1 MLFLEKENIFRLFG
15 CLRIHFTE
23 NQFRFLVRSNIFT
36 ENALHSQA
44 TQFSIHFLS
53 CKHVENESIPHSLTK
68 ETKPSKKIHQIRSNW
83 EKKEER
89 ATGFDR
95 WRRMRDRAA
104 KARSSGVGVGLVRST
119 IWCDRRTGAI
129 VDLVRSSDWC
139 HRRSGAIVDLL
150 SLSVSLFAC
159 GPEMARRSRWSVTG
173 FDEGGFEWSERCNR
187 LAPMRSSCSNVGDLL
202 ALSLFLSSIFQGR
215 KSFEVKMK
223 T

>member
-1 MLFLEKENIFRLFG
+1 MLFSEKENIFRLFG

-23 NQFRFLVRSNIFT
+23 NQFRCLVCSNIFT

-53 CKHVENESIPHSLTK
+53 CKHVESESIPHSLTK
-68 ETKPSKKIHQIRSNW
+68 ETKPGKKIHQIRSNW

-89 ATGFDR
+89 EATGFDW
-95 WRRMRDRAA
+95 WRRMRDHVAE
-104 KARSSGVGVGLVRST
+104 ARSSGVGVRLVRLM

-129 VDLVRSSDWC
+129 VDLVRSLIFFLFLSLSSCVVRKWRDDLDDRWLGST
-139 HRRSGAIVDLL
+139 RVGLNDRSGAIVLL
-150 SLSVSLFAC
+150 
-159 GPEMARRSRWSVTG
+159 RRQ
-173 FDEGGFEWSERCNR
+173 
-187 LAPMRSSCSNVGDLL
+187 RSSCS
-202 ALSLFLSSIFQGR
+202 LSLSLSSVFQGR